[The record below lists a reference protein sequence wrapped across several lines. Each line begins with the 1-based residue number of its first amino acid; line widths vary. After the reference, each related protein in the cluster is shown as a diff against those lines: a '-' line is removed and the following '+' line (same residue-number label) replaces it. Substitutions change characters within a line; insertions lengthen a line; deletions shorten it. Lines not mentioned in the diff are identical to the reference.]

1 MFVVGGCLGY
11 QISPKKMGSF
21 ALGLWGDVV
30 GYPASSLGSFTS
42 KLADF
47 HKFVKEILSPHLSGR
62 SYQIIHHRRSG
73 AVIKLLS

>member
-1 MFVVGGCLGY
+1 
-11 QISPKKMGSF
+11 MGSF

-47 HKFVKEILSPHLSGR
+47 HKFVKEILSPHLSLEG
-62 SYQIIHHRRSG
+62 H
-73 AVIKLLS
+73 IKLYITATLVQSLSCYPETISPSKKGKCV